1 MRSTNF
7 RSQGKFVKRF
17 CSSENLKMQHI
28 TITWWQGRSCLRP
41 RSGIS
46 LLGVCA
52 DTLHGKFSTAER
64 TEGVVVTAS
73 SHCASG
79 PDQAHLYTL
88 QPIAL
93 RSGHIHIEIQAQLAI
108 PPKRGQHEKAIR
120 FNDSTF
126 GSDTWG
132 SGSRP

>member
-1 MRSTNF
+1 MRSACELCDDTSKKRKEPVEFSMRSTNF

-79 PDQAHLYTL
+79 
-88 QPIAL
+88 
-93 RSGHIHIEIQAQLAI
+93 
-108 PPKRGQHEKAIR
+108 
-120 FNDSTF
+120 
-126 GSDTWG
+126 
-132 SGSRP
+132 